1 MGYYIE
7 VQGNVKIYIEDLNEE
22 AHKTIVF
29 LHGWPGSHRLF
40 EYQFDYL
47 SKKGYRCI
55 GIDQRGFGE
64 SDKPL
69 YGYDY
74 NRLADDVRC
83 VVEELGL
90 YNFTLLGHSTG
101 GAIAIRYM
109 ARYKGF
115 ERVSKLI
122 LCAAAAPSLIKRS
135 YFPYGIKK
143 EEVDDIINGT
153 YTDRPQML
161 YDFGKTFFY
170 KKITKPFS
178 DCFFSIGLQAAGW
191 STVAIANTWI
201 EDEGLFQDMNEI
213 YVPTLILQGV
223 HDKVVLPELS
233 EQQKSLIKD
242 SKLVKFEKSGHGL
255 FYDEKDKFNKEIINF
270 IEEEKN
276 KEK

>member
-7 VQGNVKIYIEDLNEE
+7 VEEDIKVYIEDLNEKAE
-22 AHKTIVF
+22 KTIVF
-29 LHGWPGSHRLF
+29 LHGWPGNYKLF
-40 EYQFDYL
+40 EYQFDCL

-64 SDKPL
+64 SDKPMC
-69 YGYDY
+69 GYDY
-74 NRLADDVRC
+74 DRLADDVRC
-83 VVEELGL
+83 VVEALELDD
-90 YNFTLLGHSTG
+90 FTLLGHSTG

-115 ERVSKLI
+115 SKVSKLI

-135 YFPYGIKK
+135 YFPYGIKE
-143 EEVDDIINGT
+143 EEVLNIIKGT

-178 DCFFSIGLQAAGW
+178 DWFLSLGLQAAGW
-191 STVAIANTWI
+191 STAAIANTWI
-201 EDEGLFQDMNEI
+201 EDEGLFKDLKEI
-213 YVPTLILQGV
+213 CIPTLILQGV

-233 EQQKSLIKD
+233 QEQKNLIQG
-242 SKLVKFEKSGHGL
+242 SKLIKFEKSGHGL
-255 FYDEKDKFNKEIINF
+255 FYDEKDKFNKEVISF
-270 IEEEKN
+270 IEGEKN